1 MATCPP
7 HLPLFGAD
15 PEQQSGTL
23 VHRTAD
29 SAERESDCL
38 SLSPHPAA
46 IHPRPP
52 ALPPGPRSDNS
63 SQDPSWTACH
73 CSSLRDP
80 HAQGPLPQPPY
91 HLHGTPVSFCQHSP
105 YALHSRA
112 PKSKGVR
119 NFIPPPRLGGTG
131 RGSSGRGGARCPSLG
146 ASEGHTVA
154 RQPLLPLP
162 PLPWRPGAKAFVP
175 GSEELLV
182 AAGTPA
188 RFLPSASLQEC
199 SEQKRTPQVVWEKQA
214 GWASLEFPK
223 TTCSY
228 SNAHFTRT
236 KCVCKA
242 GRSSLQRFGEG

>member
-23 VHRTAD
+23 AHRTAD
-29 SAERESDCL
+29 SAESLPAC
-38 SLSPHPAA
+38 LSPHTLLQYTSD
-46 IHPRPP
+46 PP

-73 CSSLRDP
+73 CSSLRAP
-80 HAQGPLPQPPY
+80 HAQGPLPQAPY
-91 HLHGTPVSFCQHSP
+91 HLHGTPVSLCQHSP

-112 PKSKGVR
+112 RKSKGVR

-162 PLPWRPGAKAFVP
+162 SPPPSPEAWSQGLC
-175 GSEELLV
+175 
-182 AAGTPA
+182 A
-188 RFLPSASLQEC
+188 R
-199 SEQKRTPQVVWEKQA
+199 V
-214 GWASLEFPK
+214 
-223 TTCSY
+223 
-228 SNAHFTRT
+228 
-236 KCVCKA
+236 
-242 GRSSLQRFGEG
+242 